1 MLISCGDNK
10 HIGEAKT
17 PAVSSAMK
25 GKNYKDVIEEFEKRG
40 FNNIKT
46 EKIDDLIVGWLKKEG
61 EVKEVSVGGDV
72 DYSADKWIWQN
83 SLCWDC
89 CVKIAPKQKEMTQ
102 ILEKRLSHFCF
113 HGILICSGYFIA
125 LRNFFLYSEGR
136 IPVFL

>member
-1 MLISCGDNK
+1 MKSLRI
-10 HIGEAKT
+10 
-17 PAVSSAMK
+17 AVSSAMK

-89 CVKIAPKQKEMTQ
+89 CVKIWFGCCN
-102 ILEKRLSHFCF
+102 H
-113 HGILICSGYFIA
+113 
-125 LRNFFLYSEGR
+125 NR
-136 IPVFL
+136 I